1 MLNRLIARRWI
12 VAPPTLGGLAV
23 APAPGNAAQTT
34 FRPDLTPPANISQAR
49 QADTAYWQTAFAD
62 ARNPT
67 SPATGQITSFKLKG
81 IALAN
86 PVPGIPGGETMF
98 HLQALRPRPDGT
110 FLILR
115 SSQAFFLPPKGT
127 DPQTITSAAAETFVI
142 VWG

>member
-12 VAPPTLGGLAV
+12 AAPAALCGLAL

-34 FRPDLTPPANISQAR
+34 FGSDLTAPANIAQAP
-49 QADTAYWQTAFAD
+49 QADTAFWQTSFAD
-62 ARNPT
+62 ARNPM
-67 SPATGQITSFKLKG
+67 SPATGQIISFKIKG

-98 HLQALRPRPDGT
+98 HPQALRPRPDGT

-115 SSQAFFLPPKGT
+115 SSQAFFVPLMGT
-127 DPQTITSAAAETFVI
+127 ALRSILTE
-142 VWG
+142 